1 MPKVLFIDFER
12 CIGCRACQAAC
23 IECGGHEST
32 YRNYVIDVAPGLSTQ
47 TVPMTCFHCKDP
59 ACVRVCPA
67 GAIEITPEGT
77 VLSAAKEKCL
87 GCRNCTLACPFG
99 IPKFDFEKNIMVKCD
114 LCYDRTKDGF
124 PPMCASVCPSE
135 ALQWI
140 EQDEAMEKK
149 RRRKVA
155 QFLGGQP
162 SDTGVH
168 ALTGWLN
175 RVAGD

>member
-1 MPKVLFIDFER
+1 MAKVLFIDFER
-12 CIGCRACQAAC
+12 CVGCRSCQAAC

-32 YRNYVIDVAPGLSTQ
+32 YRNYVIPVAPGLSTQ

-77 VLSAAKEKCL
+77 VLSAAKERCV

-99 IPKFDFEKNIMVKCD
+99 IPRFDFAKNIMYKCD

-140 EQDEAMEKK
+140 EQDEAMERK

-155 QFLGGQP
+155 QFLGSQP
-162 SDTGVH
+162 SDTGVQS
-168 ALTGWLN
+168 LTGWLN
-175 RVAGD
+175 SVAGR